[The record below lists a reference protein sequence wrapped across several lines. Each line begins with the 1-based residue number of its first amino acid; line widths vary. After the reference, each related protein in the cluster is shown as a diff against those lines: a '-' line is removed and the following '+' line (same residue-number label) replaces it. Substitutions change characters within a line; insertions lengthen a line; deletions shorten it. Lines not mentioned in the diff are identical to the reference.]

1 MSDLLQGSLEENVL
15 TLLAFNNIHAPALV
29 LQLTPELFSTRAYRK
44 VAQTA
49 FEHIERYGSAPGV
62 HLWDLLERELRQ
74 GDEGILLGK
83 TLDAMKSLNAK
94 MQPQFVM
101 DGLEDFIQKRQLMIA
116 IEQAADLAHNGDL
129 AGAREALASSNIS
142 TAGGEGMWF
151 SDEEAMTSFMDIND
165 EDRFPIGIEEFDRLG
180 VQPARKAMFLL
191 VAPPKRGK
199 SWFLVHVGKT
209 GLQYRKNVLHI
220 SLENSAKLTAQR
232 YLQSMFALK
241 QNESADV
248 KVARMRRG
256 ADSGRIENIEVE
268 SLVKSAG
275 GQPLRSATIEH
286 RQAIIKKMRAFK
298 KRARLRIEYFPS
310 GTLTMAML
318 NALLDKLERV
328 DGFVPDLLILD
339 YPDLMALDRNNLRI
353 SLGSL
358 FVSLRGVAGQRN
370 LALVTA
376 TQGGKEAA
384 MANTVNATHVSE
396 DYSKIF
402 TADTI
407 VTYSQTPK
415 EKKSGLARLFVAAAR
430 ASKDGFIVLIS
441 QAYAIGQ
448 FCMDSTFMGEHIEQ
462 HIERLFK
469 ANDGDE

>member
-1 MSDLLQGSLEENVL
+1 
-15 TLLAFNNIHAPALV
+15 
-29 LQLTPELFSTRAYRK
+29 
-44 VAQTA
+44 
-49 FEHIERYGSAPGV
+49 
-62 HLWDLLERELRQ
+62 
-74 GDEGILLGK
+74 
-83 TLDAMKSLNAK
+83 
-94 MQPQFVM
+94 
-101 DGLEDFIQKRQLMIA
+101 
-116 IEQAADLAHNGDL
+116 
-129 AGAREALASSNIS
+129 
-142 TAGGEGMWF
+142 
-151 SDEEAMTSFMDIND
+151 
-165 EDRFPIGIEEFDRLG
+165 
-180 VQPARKAMFLL
+180 
-191 VAPPKRGK
+191 
-199 SWFLVHVGKT
+199 
-209 GLQYRKNVLHI
+209 
-220 SLENSAKLTAQR
+220 
-232 YLQSMFALK
+232 
-241 QNESADV
+241 
-248 KVARMRRG
+248 
-256 ADSGRIENIEVE
+256 
-268 SLVKSAG
+268 
-275 GQPLRSATIEH
+275 
-286 RQAIIKKMRAFK
+286 MRAFK

-469 ANDGDE
+469 ANDGDD